1 MQTQVA
7 LHRAVYW
14 LRCQRS
20 AEMNFKNETQL
31 DGNFAERV
39 HANQS
44 KLRSNLNT
52 QYDFII
58 CGSGSAGSVV
68 ASRLA
73 ENPAVSVLLLEAG
86 GDDDVPSVTDARQW
100 VTNIGSERYWQFQA
114 EPNPHLNG
122 RAIPLGMGKAL
133 GGGSSINAM
142 VWARGHKS
150 DWDFF
155 ASETGDPAWGYE
167 SVLHSYRHIEDWRGA
182 PDPRY
187 RGSGGPVFV
196 QPLQDPNP
204 AAPALFEGIRSLG
217 IPIFENQ
224 NGRLME
230 ADGGASVP
238 DMHIRDGKRQSVF
251 RAYVF
256 PLMDQPNLTVLP
268 HALVTRLTFEGNR
281 TTGVEISYEG
291 STRRIRA
298 GREVIL
304 SLGAIHTPKV
314 LMQSG
319 IGGEA
324 ELRRFGIPV
333 VQRLPGVG
341 LGFQDHPG
349 ICCLWECSDSLPT
362 RPAPEAVIY
371 GKSATGLGSPDFQ
384 ILPAVFSAGD
394 TAILGLPAGGWIL
407 VGNVV
412 QPKSRGRIRLTGS
425 DPADPV
431 RIEANYLSEPD
442 DLKAAL
448 ACLEL
453 CREIGNS
460 KALRLF
466 VGREIIPGLEHSKLE
481 NYIRET
487 AFSFWHQTSSA
498 QMGRQAM
505 SVVDGHLKVYGV
517 DNLRIA
523 DGSIMPRVTTGNTMA
538 PCVIVGERAAE
549 TIRTQHQI
557 TTTSASQAGR
567 FVEVNSRHFS

>member
-1 MQTQVA
+1 
-7 LHRAVYW
+7 
-14 LRCQRS
+14 
-20 AEMNFKNETQL
+20 MNFKNETQP
-31 DGNFAERV
+31 DDFAERV
-39 HANQS
+39 RANQR
-44 KLRSNLNT
+44 KLRSNQNK
-52 QYDFII
+52 QYDFIV

-68 ASRLA
+68 AGRLA
-73 ENPAVSVLLLEAG
+73 ENADVSVLLIEAG
-86 GDDDVPSVTDARQW
+86 GDDDVPSVKDAGQW
-100 VTNIGSERYWQFQA
+100 VTNIGSERYWQFLA

-122 RAIPLGMGKAL
+122 RAIPLGMGKVL

-155 ASETGDPAWGYE
+155 ASETGEPAWGYE
-167 SVLHSYRHIEDWRGA
+167 SVLDCYRHIEDWQGA

-204 AAPALFEGIRSLG
+204 AAPALFEGIRSVG

-251 RAYVF
+251 RSYVF
-256 PLMDQPNLTVLP
+256 PYMDRPNLTVLR
-268 HALVTRLTFEGNR
+268 HALVTRLTFEDKR
-281 TTGVEISYEG
+281 VTGVQISYEG
-291 STRRIRA
+291 SIRRIRA
-298 GREVIL
+298 GRDVIL

-319 IGGEA
+319 IGDEA
-324 ELRRFGIPV
+324 ELSRFGIPV
-333 VQRLPGVG
+333 IQHLPGVG
-341 LGFQDHPG
+341 IGFQDHPG
-349 ICCLWECSDSLPT
+349 VCCLWECSDSLPT

-394 TAILGLPAGGWIL
+394 TARLGLPAGGWIL
-407 VGNVV
+407 IGNVV

-425 DPADPV
+425 DPADPIQ
-431 RIEANYLSEPD
+431 IEANYLCDPD
-442 DLKAAL
+442 DRKAIF
-448 ACLEL
+448 ACVEH

-460 KALRLF
+460 RALRPF
-466 VGREIIPGLEHSKLE
+466 VRREVIPGNLDRPELE

-487 AFSFWHQTSSA
+487 AFSFWHQTSTA
-498 QMGRQAM
+498 QMGRHDM
-505 SVVDGHLKVYGV
+505 SVVDGYLKVYGV

-538 PCVIVGERAAE
+538 PCVIIGERAAE
-549 TIRTQHQI
+549 IIRDEHQI
-557 TTTSASQAGR
+557 GTVSASRSDR
-567 FVEVNSRHFS
+567 FHK